1 MTRKDVPVTDADF
14 EFALQTSLDGFIIS
28 DLGLPGEIEEQL
40 AALPKDPPQ
49 VLIDD
54 IRAAWE
60 QLKRERPE
68 DFTD

>member
-1 MTRKDVPVTDADF
+1 MTRKDIPVTDADF
-14 EFALQTSLDGFIIS
+14 EFALQAALDGFIIS
-28 DLGLPGEIEEQL
+28 DTGLPGSITDRL
-40 AALPKDPPQ
+40 DALPENPPL
-49 VLIDD
+49 VLIEN

>member
-1 MTRKDVPVTDADF
+1 MTRKDIPVTDADF
-14 EFALQTSLDGFIIS
+14 EFALQTSLDGFIVS
-28 DLGLPGEIEEQL
+28 DLGLPSAITDRL
-40 AALPKDPPQ
+40 DALPENPPQ
-49 VLIDD
+49 VLIDN

>member
-1 MTRKDVPVTDADF
+1 MRLDVPVTDADF
-14 EFALQTSLDGFIIS
+14 EAALEESLAGRLISDTGLPASIRDSLDALS
-28 DLGLPGEIEEQL
+28 DN
-40 AALPKDPPQ
+40 PPE
-49 VLIDD
+49 VAIDN